1 MFVPAKTPTAIVEK
15 LHQETFNILQ
25 SGNVRE
31 KLATL
36 GVDPMPV
43 NPAELDAL
51 VKAEITANAAVIK
64 AANMRAGS

>member
-1 MFVPAKTPTAIVEK
+1 
-15 LHQETFNILQ
+15 
-25 SGNVRE
+25 VRE